1 MNLLQ
6 KFTFLRWR
14 SFSVALKR
22 ENCLDTPMR
31 SIIAR
36 APRRQNRLGRRNRLR
51 LQNRLRSRSLEVKAA
66 RPVIGRIVVLL
77 GAWTIIL
84 VAALAQAPVA
94 LPPTSAPAPTPSPT
108 PSDVLQPTDVLTP
121 IPEDQRQ
128 REDRTLTPLRPGPA
142 PETDTMLAPD
152 RQPLEEEAFQAE
164 QAEQAALLPEDVS
177 QKKWRIT
184 PLFSAEVMYDD
195 NIFLTN
201 TDRVSD
207 VIWTPSI
214 GLIYELGDFRGKK
227 ENYLSFQWVGMPVIY
242 TKNTEQNGFNQYIA
256 LSLQYRFSKLVA
268 KLDSSYSHIR
278 GSSRDVNTIT
288 TTQTF
293 WNSLAFAYDYSEKT
307 AFNLSFTQ
315 STSSTENFQTTSQ
328 YHVRG
333 GMDYQLFPKTRVGV
347 QGVVGLID
355 SSDTP
360 LQYLQQL
367 LMQVYYN
374 PTGKLTFA
382 FSGGVQ
388 FLEFEGTDVVKIDPV
403 FSLGLNYQPFPAT
416 SINLVGFRNVVGSTD
431 LAGQDYFAT
440 GFELNVSQ
448 QFFQKLVAAV
458 SFGYENDE
466 YFGTTVE
473 TPTDRVDNYVYVRPR
488 LTYAFV
494 DWFSVSIWYE
504 YRETVSTQ
512 ESSSFFNNRAGL
524 EFLTRF

>member
-1 MNLLQ
+1 
-6 KFTFLRWR
+6 
-14 SFSVALKR
+14 
-22 ENCLDTPMR
+22 MR
-31 SIIAR
+31 S
-36 APRRQNRLGRRNRLR
+36 
-51 LQNRLRSRSLEVKAA
+51 
-66 RPVIGRIVVLL
+66 VIGRIILL
-77 GAWTIIL
+77 TGAWTIVL
-84 VAALAQAPVA
+84 VAALAQMPDPTGPQRHQASELYLMDELAQTPVA

-108 PSDVLQPTDVLTP
+108 PSEQLRPAEVLTP
-121 IPEDQRQ
+121 APEEERQ
-128 REDRTLTPLRPGPA
+128 REDRTLTPLRPGPG
-142 PETDTMLAPD
+142 PETDRMLQPD
-152 RQPLEEEAFQAE
+152 RQPIEAQ

-177 QKKWRIT
+177 RKKWRIT
-184 PLFSAEVMYDD
+184 PLFSAEVTYDD

-214 GLIYELGDFRGKK
+214 GLIYELGDFREKR

-242 TKNTEQNGFNQYIA
+242 TKNTDQNGFNQYIA
-256 LSLQYRFSKLVA
+256 LSLQYRFRKLVA

-293 WNSLAFAYDYSEKT
+293 WNSLAFAYDYSDKT
-307 AFNLSFTQ
+307 AFNLIFTQ
-315 STSSTENFQTTSQ
+315 STSITEDFQTTSQ
-328 YHVRG
+328 YQARA
-333 GMDYQLFPKTRVGV
+333 GMDYQVLPKTRVGV
-347 QGVVGLID
+347 QGVAGLIN

-374 PTGKLTFA
+374 PTGKLNFA
-382 FSGGVQ
+382 LSAGLQ
-388 FLEFEGTDVVKIDPV
+388 FLEFEGTDEVKIDPV

-416 SINLVGFRNVVGSTD
+416 SINLVGFRNVVGSSS

-440 GFELNVSQ
+440 GFELNLSQ

-512 ESSSFFNNRAGL
+512 ETSSFTNNRAGL

>member
-1 MNLLQ
+1 V
-6 KFTFLRWR
+6 KGT
-14 SFSVALKR
+14 
-22 ENCLDTPMR
+22 
-31 SIIAR
+31 
-36 APRRQNRLGRRNRLR
+36 
-51 LQNRLRSRSLEVKAA
+51 RSR
-66 RPVIGRIVVLL
+66 IGRIVLL
-77 GAWTIIL
+77 LAASTIVL
-84 VAALAQAPVA
+84 VAALAQTPVA

-108 PSDVLQPTDVLTP
+108 PSIQLQPTEVLTP
-121 IPEDQRQ
+121 APEDERQ
-128 REDRTLTPLRPGPA
+128 REDRTLTPLRPG

-152 RQPLEEEAFQAE
+152 RQPLEEEAFEADRTLTPLRPGPGPE
-164 QAEQAALLPEDVS
+164 TDTMLAPDRRPIEEEAFGAEQAALLPDDVS
-177 QKKWRIT
+177 HKKWRLT

-227 ENYLSFQWVGMPVIY
+227 ENYLTAQWIGMPVIY
-242 TKNTEQNGFNQYIA
+242 TKNSEQNGFNQYVA

-307 AFNLSFTQ
+307 AFNWSFTQ
-315 STSSTENFQTTSQ
+315 STSSTESFQTTSQ
-328 YHVRG
+328 YHARA
-333 GMDYQLFPKTRVGV
+333 GMDYQLLPKTRVGL

-360 LQYLQQL
+360 LQFLQQL

-374 PTGKLTFA
+374 PTGKLSFA
-382 FSGGVQ
+382 FSGGIQ
-388 FLEFEGTDVVKIDPV
+388 FLEFEGTDEVKIDPV
-403 FSLGLNYQPFPAT
+403 FSLGLTYQPFPAT
-416 SINLVGFRNVVGSTD
+416 SINLVGFRNVVGSSD

-440 GFELNVSQ
+440 GFELNLSQ

-458 SFGYENDE
+458 SFGYENDA
-466 YFGTTVE
+466 YFGTTVD
-473 TPTDRVDNYVYVRPR
+473 TPTDREDNYVYVRPR

-494 DWFSVSIWYE
+494 DWFSVSVWYE

-512 ESSSFFNNRAGL
+512 QSSSFFNNRAGL
-524 EFLTRF
+524 EFLTKF

>member
-1 MNLLQ
+1 
-6 KFTFLRWR
+6 
-14 SFSVALKR
+14 
-22 ENCLDTPMR
+22 MR
-31 SIIAR
+31 SM
-36 APRRQNRLGRRNRLR
+36 
-51 LQNRLRSRSLEVKAA
+51 
-66 RPVIGRIVVLL
+66 IGRIVLL
-77 GAWTIIL
+77 IGAWTIVL
-84 VAALAQAPVA
+84 VAALAQTPVA

-108 PSDVLQPTDVLTP
+108 PSDQLRPAEVLAPTPDD
-121 IPEDQRQ
+121 ERQ
-128 REDRTLTPLRPGPA
+128 REDRTLTPLRPGPG
-142 PETDTMLAPD
+142 PETDTMLQPD
-152 RQPLEEEAFQAE
+152 RQPLEDEAFEAE
-164 QAEQAALLPEDVS
+164 QAEQAGQAALLPADVS
-177 QKKWRIT
+177 QKRWRIT
-184 PLFSAEVMYDD
+184 PLFTAEVMYDD

-214 GLIYELGDFRGKK
+214 GLIYELGDFREKK

-242 TKNTEQNGFNQYIA
+242 TKNTDQSGFNQYIA
-256 LSLQYRFSKLVA
+256 LTLQYRIAKLVI
-268 KLDSSYSHIR
+268 KLDSSYSQIT

-293 WNSLAFAYDYSEKT
+293 WNSLAFVYDYSQKT
-307 AFNLSFTQ
+307 AFNLTFTQ
-315 STSSTENFQTTSQ
+315 STSITEDFQTTSQ
-328 YHVRG
+328 YQARA
-333 GMDYQLFPKTRVGV
+333 GMDYQLLPKTRVGF
-347 QGVVGLID
+347 QGVAGLIN

-374 PTGKLTFA
+374 PTGKLSFA

-388 FLEFEGTDVVKIDPV
+388 FLEFEGSDEVKIDPV
-403 FSLGLNYQPFPAT
+403 FNLGLTYQPFPAT
-416 SINLVGFRNVVGSTD
+416 SINLVGFRNVVGSSD
-431 LAGQDYFAT
+431 VAGQDYFAT
-440 GFELNVSQ
+440 GFELNLSQ

-473 TPTDRVDNYVYVRPR
+473 TPTNRVDNYVYVRPR

-512 ESSSFFNNRAGL
+512 ESSSFTNNRAGL

>member
-1 MNLLQ
+1 M
-6 KFTFLRWR
+6 KG
-14 SFSVALKR
+14 
-22 ENCLDTPMR
+22 MR
-31 SIIAR
+31 PI
-36 APRRQNRLGRRNRLR
+36 
-51 LQNRLRSRSLEVKAA
+51 V
-66 RPVIGRIVVLL
+66 GRIVVIL
-77 GAWTIIL
+77 GAWAIVL

-108 PSDVLQPTDVLTP
+108 PSDVRQPTEVLAP
-121 IPEDQRQ
+121 IPEEERQ
-128 REDRTLTPLRPGPA
+128 REDRTLTPLRPGQAPETEVPA
-142 PETDTMLAPD
+142 PIPEEERPPAERALTPLLPGPRPQTDTMLAPD
-152 RQPLEEEAFQAE
+152 RQPLEDEAFEAVQAD
-164 QAEQAALLPEDVS
+164 QAALLPEDVS
-177 QKKWRIT
+177 FKKWRLT

-214 GLIYELGDFRGKK
+214 GLIYELGDFRTKR
-227 ENYLSFQWVGMPVIY
+227 ENYLTAQWVGMPVIY
-242 TKNTEQNGFNQYIA
+242 TKNSEQSGFNQYA
-256 LSLQYRFSKLVA
+256 GLSFQYRFTKLA
-268 KLDSSYSHIR
+268 LKLDSSYSHVR
-278 GSSRDVNTIT
+278 GASRDVNTIT

-293 WNSLAFAYDYSEKT
+293 WNSLAFAYDYSDKT
-307 AFNLSFTQ
+307 AFNLTLTQ
-315 STSSTENFQTTSQ
+315 STSITEGFQTTSQ
-328 YHVRG
+328 YQARA
-333 GMDYQLFPKTRVGV
+333 GMDYQLLPKTRVGV
-347 QGVVGLID
+347 QGVAGLID

-374 PTGKLTFA
+374 PSGKLSFA
-382 FSGGVQ
+382 LSTGVQ
-388 FLEFEGTDVVKIDPV
+388 FLEFEGTDEVKIDPV
-403 FSLGLNYQPFPAT
+403 FSLGLTWQPFPAT
-416 SINLVGFRNVVGSTD
+416 SINLVGFRNVVGSSA

-466 YFGTTVE
+466 YFGTTVD

-512 ESSSFFNNRAGL
+512 ETSSYTNNRAGL

>member
-1 MNLLQ
+1 M
-6 KFTFLRWR
+6 
-14 SFSVALKR
+14 
-22 ENCLDTPMR
+22 
-31 SIIAR
+31 
-36 APRRQNRLGRRNRLR
+36 
-51 LQNRLRSRSLEVKAA
+51 
-66 RPVIGRIVVLL
+66 IGRIILL
-77 GAWTIIL
+77 LAASTIVL
-84 VAALAQAPVA
+84 VAALAQMPVA

-108 PSDVLQPTDVLTP
+108 PSNQLLPTEVLTP
-121 IPEDQRQ
+121 SPEDERE
-128 REDRTLTPLRPGPA
+128 REDRTLTPLRPGSA
-142 PETDTMLAPD
+142 PGHRHDAGAGQAAARGRGLREP
-152 RQPLEEEAFQAE
+152 EQAE

-177 QKKWRIT
+177 RKKWRIT

-214 GLIYELGDFRGKK
+214 GLIYELGDFLDKE
-227 ENYLSFQWVGMPVIY
+227 ENYLSAQWIGMPVIY
-242 TKNTEQNGFNQYIA
+242 TKNSEQSGFNQYIA

-268 KLDSSYSHIR
+268 KLDSSYSQIR

-315 STSSTENFQTTSQ
+315 STSSTEDFQTTSQ
-328 YHVRG
+328 YHARG
-333 GMDYQLFPKTRVGV
+333 GMDYQLLPKTRVGF

-360 LQYLQQL
+360 LQYLQQA
-367 LMQVYYN
+367 LMRIYYN
-374 PTGKLTFA
+374 PTDKLSFA

-388 FLEFEGTDVVKIDPV
+388 FLEFEGTDEVKIDPV
-403 FSLGLNYQPFPAT
+403 FSLGLTYQPFPAT
-416 SINLVGFRNVVGSTD
+416 SINLVGFRNIVGSSD

-458 SFGYENDE
+458 SFGYENDV
-466 YFGTTVE
+466 YFGTTVV
-473 TPTDRVDNYVYVRPR
+473 TPTNRVDNYVYVRPR

-512 ESSSFFNNRAGL
+512 ETSSFTNNRAGL
-524 EFLTRF
+524 EFLTKF

>member
-1 MNLLQ
+1 
-6 KFTFLRWR
+6 
-14 SFSVALKR
+14 
-22 ENCLDTPMR
+22 MR
-31 SIIAR
+31 PI
-36 APRRQNRLGRRNRLR
+36 
-51 LQNRLRSRSLEVKAA
+51 
-66 RPVIGRIVVLL
+66 IGRIIPLL
-77 GAWTIIL
+77 GAWTIVL

-108 PSDVLQPTDVLTP
+108 PSELLQPAEVLAP
-121 IPEDQRQ
+121 VPEEQRQ
-128 REDRTLTPLRPGPA
+128 PSDQTLTPLRPGRA
-142 PETDTMLAPD
+142 PEIEVPTPITEEERPPAERALTPLRPGPPAQTDTMLAPD
-152 RQPLEEEAFQAE
+152 RLPLQEEAFGVQP
-164 QAEQAALLPEDVS
+164 AEQAALLPADVS
-177 QKKWRIT
+177 IKKWRLT
-184 PLFSAEVMYDD
+184 PLFSAEVTYDD

-214 GLIYELGDFRGKK
+214 GLIYELGDFRGKT
-227 ENYLSFQWVGMPVIY
+227 ENYLTAQWVGMPVIY
-242 TKNTEQNGFNQYIA
+242 TKNTDQSGFNQYIA

-293 WNSLAFAYDYSEKT
+293 WNSLAFTYDYSEKT
-307 AFNLSFTQ
+307 AFNLALTQ
-315 STSSTENFQTTSQ
+315 STSITEDFQTTSQ
-328 YHVRG
+328 YQARA
-333 GMDYQLFPKTRVGV
+333 GMDYQLLPKTRVGL
-347 QGVVGLID
+347 QGVAGLID

-374 PTGKLTFA
+374 PTGKLNFA

-403 FSLGLNYQPFPAT
+403 FSLGLNWQPFPAT
-416 SINLVGFRNVVGSTD
+416 SINLVGFRNVVGSSD

-440 GFELNVSQ
+440 GFELNLSQ

-466 YFGTTVE
+466 YFGTTVD

-488 LTYAFV
+488 LSYAFV

-512 ESSSFFNNRAGL
+512 ESSNFTNNRAGL